1 MSFRKPCHMPF
12 RKFIPPFTLPK
23 TDGQIN
29 ELCFI
34 TLWLR
39 FDPSFRFQSYET
51 ETMNRNRMLLQ
62 TYHGHSAS
70 AASKKAF
77 HGRGQ
82 YFSVSTLKF
91 CVSFCVINF
100 TFFKVL
106 RGVQDLSRCMTSGN
120 QKYFGKSRQVSLGLL
135 ALRNFPFAII
145 SMHFPQLQTPHPLGG
160 GGEGGRVLGGLV

>member
-1 MSFRKPCHMPF
+1 MLFCLIYFLRHFPYLTFHIIMSFRKPCHMPF

-23 TDGQIN
+23 TNGQIN

-51 ETMNRNRMLLQ
+51 ETNRILLQ

-100 TFFKVL
+100 TFL
-106 RGVQDLSRCMTSGN
+106 RCYGVFRM
-120 QKYFGKSRQVSLGLL
+120 
-135 ALRNFPFAII
+135 
-145 SMHFPQLQTPHPLGG
+145 
-160 GGEGGRVLGGLV
+160 LVDA

>member
-1 MSFRKPCHMPF
+1 MLFCLIYFFTPFSISYIPHNYVIPQAMPHA
-12 RKFIPPFTLPK
+12 IPQIHSVTLPK
-23 TDGQIN
+23 TEGQIN

-39 FDPSFRFQSYET
+39 FDPSFKFQSYET

-77 HGRGQ
+77 HGRRQ

-100 TFFKVL
+100 TFL
-106 RGVQDLSRCMTSGN
+106 RCYGVFR
-120 QKYFGKSRQVSLGLL
+120 
-135 ALRNFPFAII
+135 I
-145 SMHFPQLQTPHPLGG
+145 
-160 GGEGGRVLGGLV
+160 LVDA